1 MKILIYAAL
10 AVLVFI
16 GCSDDKQGY
25 VSKAQ
30 SEQALAAKQAEKKEE
45 AKVAEVKAK
54 VPVEEVIPKET
65 AVNKEPKAVV
75 AVVTGDSIYRAC
87 SACHGLNGEKVA
99 LGKSKI
105 IQGWSADKVADA
117 LKGYKDGSYGGVMK
131 AIMKGQVSALSD
143 NEIKLVSEY
152 ISKL

>member
-1 MKILIYAAL
+1 MKIFSFI
-10 AVLVFI
+10 VLVALVFV

-30 SEQALAAKQAEKKEE
+30 SEQDLASKQTEKKVE
-45 AKVAEVKAK
+45 AKVAEVKVK
-54 VPVEEVIPKET
+54 VPVEEVVPKE
-65 AVNKEPKAVV
+65 VVVKEEPRAVV
-75 AVVTGDSIYRAC
+75 AVITGDSIYRAC

-99 LGKSKI
+99 LGKSQI

-117 LKGYKDGSYGGVMK
+117 LNGYKDGTYGGVMK
-131 AIMKGQVSALSD
+131 AIMKGQVTALSAD
-143 NEIKLVSEY
+143 EIKLVSEY